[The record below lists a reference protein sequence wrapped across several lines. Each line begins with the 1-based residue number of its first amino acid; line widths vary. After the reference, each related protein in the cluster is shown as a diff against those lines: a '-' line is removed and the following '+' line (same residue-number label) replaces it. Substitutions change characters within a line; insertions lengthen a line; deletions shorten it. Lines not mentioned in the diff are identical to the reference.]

1 MNLFVSYSRRDGMV
15 TRPMLELLQTHL
27 NGVCSPFI
35 HCLQE
40 RPGRWEQIRVLRQLF
55 RSHAILLIE
64 SPAVRTS
71 NWVKLELSLG
81 RLLLRPIM
89 RIRASDLGV

>member
-1 MNLFVSYSRRDGMV
+1 VNLFVSYSRRDGMV
-15 TRPMLELLQTHL
+15 TTPMLELLQTHL
-27 NGVCSPFI
+27 SGVCTPFI

-40 RPGRWEQIRVLRQLF
+40 RSGRWEQWRVMRQLL

-71 NWVKLELSLG
+71 IWVKMELLIARMLFRPVM
-81 RLLLRPIM
+81 RL
-89 RIRASDLGV
+89 RATDLGA

>member
-1 MNLFVSYSRRDGMV
+1 VNLFVSYSRRDGMV
-15 TRPMLELLQTHL
+15 TKPMLELLHRHL
-27 NGVCSPFI
+27 CGVCSPFI

-40 RPGRWEQIRVLRQLF
+40 RSDRWEQLRVLRALL
-55 RSHAILLIE
+55 RSHAVLLIE

-71 NWVKLELSLG
+71 IWVRLELFVA

-89 RIRASDLGV
+89 RLRATDLGT